1 MKLRRVVDWAQM
13 SRRDTLSHLQL
24 LHRRHGGVLFRKS
37 PEPRAPYWVSVDA
50 LRVHWSS
57 KFGEA
62 TAKGADLMAVYA
74 RLDRVE
80 ALAERALE
88 AAIGGGRAASRKTH
102 S

>member
-1 MKLRRVVDWAQM
+1 MT
-13 SRRDTLSHLQL
+13 RRDTLQHLKL

-37 PEPRAPYWVSVDA
+37 DGERSPYWVSVDA
-50 LRVHWSS
+50 LRTHWST
-57 KFGEA
+57 KFGDA

-88 AAIGGGRAASRKTH
+88 LALGRRGRGESRPE
-102 S
+102 